1 MKEKKIFFLLVQGVP
16 SLLVVRPLKKNMSS
30 LNGLEKLE
38 KYSLEIFFFFPD
50 TAGLMKTVPSVY
62 NEHLLSIPEYSSK
75 HR

>member
-16 SLLVVRPLKKNMSS
+16 PLLVVRPLKKNMSS

-38 KYSLEIFFFFPD
+38 KYSLEILFCFVLFFESVPN

-62 NEHLLSIPEYSSK
+62 TLQ
-75 HR
+75 